1 MMKRFVLMLQQRLRT
16 ASYWVAIGIIM
27 LCIALHLAG
36 FADQLRFDRH
46 AIETGKPWLLLTG
59 NFVHLG
65 TSHLMMNMLGFVLV
79 VTLVWEHF
87 NWIEWVLV
95 TLFSSLVVCVGLYFF
110 DPDINFYVGFSG
122 TLHGV
127 IVAGCLADLRH
138 YPKSAALLLALVAA
152 KLIWEQLAGPLPGSE
167 DVAGGNVVVN
177 SHLYGAIG
185 GAIIGAVL
193 VVLQKRRLTTK
204 INAAQD

>member
-1 MMKRFVLMLQQRLRT
+1 MLRDRLRT
-16 ASYWVAIGIIM
+16 ASYWVAIGIIT
-27 LCIALHLAG
+27 LCFVLHFAG
-36 FADQLRFDRH
+36 YTDPLRFDRH
-46 AIETGKPWLLLTG
+46 AIDAGQFWLLLTG

-79 VTLVWEHF
+79 VTLVWDHF

-95 TLFSSLVVCVGLYFF
+95 TLFSSLVVCVCLYFF

-127 IVAGCLADLRH
+127 IVAGCLADFRH
-138 YPKSAALLLALVAA
+138 YPKSAALLLVLVIA
-152 KLIWEQLAGPLPGSE
+152 KLVWEQFAGPLPGSQE
-167 DVAGGNVVVN
+167 VAGGNVVVN

-185 GAIIGAVL
+185 GAVMGGVL
-193 VVLQKRRLTTK
+193 VLLQRQRLK
-204 INAAQD
+204 SVSG

>member
-1 MMKRFVLMLQQRLRT
+1 MLRQRLRT
-16 ASYWVAIGIIM
+16 ASYWVAIGIIV
-27 LCIALHLAG
+27 LCVALQAAG
-36 FADQLRFDRH
+36 LGDQLRFDRH
-46 AIETGKPWLLLTG
+46 AIDAGKLWLLLTG

-65 TSHLMMNMLGFVLV
+65 KSHLMMNMVGFALV
-79 VTLVWEHF
+79 VTLVWDHF

-110 DPDINFYVGFSG
+110 DPDINLYVGFSG

-138 YPKSAALLLALVAA
+138 YPKSALLLLVLVVA
-152 KLIWEQLAGPLPGSE
+152 KLAWEQIAGPLPGSE

-185 GAIIGAVL
+185 GAAIGAVL
-193 VVLQKRRLTTK
+193 LLIKKFR
-204 INAAQD
+204 

>member
-1 MMKRFVLMLQQRLRT
+1 MLQQRLRT

-36 FADQLRFDRH
+36 FADLLRFDRH

-87 NWIEWVLV
+87 SWIEWVLV

-127 IVAGCLADLRH
+127 IVAGCLADMRH

-152 KLIWEQLAGPLPGSE
+152 KLIWEQFAGPLPGSE
-167 DVAGGNVVVN
+167 DVAGGSVVVN

-185 GAIIGAVL
+185 GALIGAVL
-193 VVLQKRRLTTK
+193 VVLQKQRLTTK
-204 INAAQD
+204 INAARD

>member
-1 MMKRFVLMLQQRLRT
+1 
-16 ASYWVAIGIIM
+16 M

-36 FADQLRFDRH
+36 FADLLRFDRH
-46 AIETGKPWLLLTG
+46 AIETGKLWLLLTG

-127 IVAGCLADLRH
+127 IVAGCLADMRH

-167 DVAGGNVVVN
+167 DVAGGSVVVN

-193 VVLQKRRLTTK
+193 VVLQKRRLQYARLQK
-204 INAAQD
+204 